1 MEQSAAVG
9 GNVLAVASAEAEK
22 GAELVIAST
31 EPRGG
36 PEIPEA
42 PHTSGPAFHAPVI
55 LLQPVVLVGA
65 GSVRDMPA
73 QRRTART
80 WVGAV
85 PVRGD
90 AVRDY
95 SGGRL
100 GGAEERLGRRHVPV
114 LAEHGV
120 EQVAIAVDRTI
131 QIAPA
136 APHFQIRLIHKP
148 GTASGSA
155 LAAAALPEFSGQDRG
170 QLGFPVP
177 DSFVAEHDAALQEH
191 LAEILQREAVAQ
203 APEHHE
209 GDDVVRV
216 LVPVQQA
223 ADALVELTAT

>member
-36 PEIPEA
+36 PEILEA
-42 PHTSGPAFHAPVI
+42 PHTSDPTFHAPVI
-55 LLQPVVLVGA
+55 LLQSVVLVGA

-73 QRRTART
+73 QRRTDRA
-80 WVGAV
+80 WVGTV

-95 SGGRL
+95 AGGRL

-120 EQVAIAVDRTI
+120 DQVAVAVDRTI
-131 QIAPA
+131 QIAPT
-136 APHFQIRLIHKP
+136 APHFQLHLIDVP
-148 GTASGSA
+148 RAPSG
-155 LAAAALPEFSGQDRG
+155 
-170 QLGFPVP
+170 
-177 DSFVAEHDAALQEH
+177 
-191 LAEILQREAVAQ
+191 
-203 APEHHE
+203 
-209 GDDVVRV
+209 
-216 LVPVQQA
+216 
-223 ADALVELTAT
+223 

>member
-9 GNVLAVASAEAEK
+9 GNVLAVAGAEAEK

-31 EPRGG
+31 EPRGRS
-36 PEIPEA
+36 ERLEA
-42 PHTSGPAFHAPVI
+42 PHTSDPAFYAAVI

-73 QRRTART
+73 QRRTDRA
-80 WVGAV
+80 WVGTV

-90 AVRDY
+90 AVRDDA
-95 SGGRL
+95 GGRL

-120 EQVAIAVDRTI
+120 DQVAVAVDRTI

-170 QLGFPVP
+170 ELRLPLT
-177 DSFVAEHDAALQEH
+177 DRFVAEDNAAKEEH
-191 LAEILQREAVAQ
+191 LA
-203 APEHHE
+203 
-209 GDDVVRV
+209 
-216 LVPVQQA
+216 
-223 ADALVELTAT
+223 